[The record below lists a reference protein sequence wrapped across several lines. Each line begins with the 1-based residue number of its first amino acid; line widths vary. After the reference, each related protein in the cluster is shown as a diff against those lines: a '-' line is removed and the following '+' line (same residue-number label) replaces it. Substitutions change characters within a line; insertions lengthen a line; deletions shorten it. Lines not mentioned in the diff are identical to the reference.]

1 MDTFNR
7 KLILATHLIFLSLA
21 LGCGEKEEEAV
32 VVVIPDS
39 ILHAPPQITI
49 ILRSDIALEQPLD
62 PDPQFDKSTVNNKTE
77 KKRKILEA
85 KGTPLAALKA
95 DIGYQSIDR
104 FEKMT
109 PFSFEISFEKKPP
122 KKQIRKT
129 VKLQDRPLVF
139 AGHGFNIGTFDHAVK
154 PGIEV
159 DYVSHLREPPKQ
171 PLANGIEDHLDL
183 NGEYSKDSKELIYSA
198 ARAAFG
204 KMPPLLVEH
213 KPREPKPQ
221 FAGLAEKNQNSI
233 LRFPPGEESIAV
245 IARDDKRLDLLAGN
259 ESLNKKRLRS
269 E

>member
-109 PFSFEISFEKKPP
+109 PFSFEISFEKKPS
-122 KKQIRKT
+122 KTQIRKT

-159 DYVSHLREPPKQ
+159 DYVSHLREPLKQ
-171 PLANGIEDHLDL
+171 SLSNGITDHLDL
-183 NGEYSKDSKELIYSA
+183 NGEYSKDTKGLIYSA
-198 ARAAFG
+198 TRAAFG
-204 KMPPLLVEH
+204 KMPPPLV
-213 KPREPKPQ
+213 EPKPIERKAK
-221 FAGLAEKNQNSI
+221 FAGLAEKNPNSI

-245 IARDDKRLDLLAGN
+245 IARDEKRLDLLTGN
-259 ESLNKKRLRS
+259 ESLNKKRFRS